1 VSATRIVLADDHR
14 IVLEG
19 LAQLFS
25 LEADVDIVARCIDG
39 VEAQEAVERLDPD
52 VLVADVRMPKMTGV
66 ELLQKLRERG
76 SRTRVVL
83 LTADIREDEVLTAV
97 RLGVGGIILK
107 EAAPRALV
115 QCVRAVASGKQW
127 LDQRTV
133 QSAVDK
139 VLRRESAL
147 EKVRGVLTRR
157 EVEIVK
163 MVATGLKNREIGEKL
178 FISEGTVKIHLHTI
192 YEKLGVSGRVELSN
206 YARENAIL

>member
-25 LEADVDIVARCIDG
+25 LEGDVDVVARCIDG
-39 VEAQEAVERLDPD
+39 EEAEEAVERLDPD

-139 VLRRESAL
+139 VLRREAAL
-147 EKVRGVLTRR
+147 EKVRGMLTRR